1 MALLST
7 FLDKHYP
14 HDEMVKQRKKQK
26 GISAAS
32 SSELLPLKSILEVLL
47 NKSMRPD
54 PYVTIDDQVAPSSPP
69 SPLPLPSPPLPP
81 LSPSRSSCPR
91 CAVHHACCA
100 VVGRLRGAAD
110 QGRSRREGQQ
120 RQQQVPSRARRCVH
134 YAYSQRCRIRLVDFL
149 K

>member
-26 GISAAS
+26 GISVAS

-54 PYVTIDDQVAPSSPP
+54 PYVTIDDQVSPSSPP
-69 SPLPLPSPPLPP
+69 SLSLPLPLFLSALRLASRVLRSGGTGTWSCSSGPGSPRRTAATAAGAVESAALRPP
-81 LSPSRSSCPR
+81 RSP
-91 CAVHHACCA
+91 
-100 VVGRLRGAAD
+100 
-110 QGRSRREGQQ
+110 
-120 RQQQVPSRARRCVH
+120 
-134 YAYSQRCRIRLVDFL
+134 QRCRIRLVDFL